1 MRCLM
6 VLSVFVA
13 ALGWCYGKPAPAGIG
28 AFAYQDSS
36 GNRYGGTYGLQ
47 DGKAYSIS
55 GDDVTSFNS
64 DGGVNNFQSLDS
76 FFPEYFKN
84 FETILQEA
92 FADHIDHQR
101 VALDAA
107 RKAFD
112 LTSNRAGYVPN
123 FAFDS
128 RSGGFGNIPD
138 FGNFGFGMPMGG
150 SAPPFG
156 FPMGPMGP
164 MGPNSAFASA
174 MAGPG
179 YKSHKIALNPANP
192 RKPNVDVTR
201 MSDAG
206 RNGGRQ
212 FYSVSSSSYSSSAN
226 LNGQQVNDRGGETII
241 NDNGVISRY
250 SLKDN

>member
-84 FETILQEA
+84 FETILQE
-92 FADHIDHQR
+92 
-101 VALDAA
+101 
-107 RKAFD
+107 
-112 LTSNRAGYVPN
+112 
-123 FAFDS
+123 
-128 RSGGFGNIPD
+128 SGGFGNIPD